1 MLYEIYKTVDQK
13 EKLLI
18 INPVSGN
25 YKVIDDAQDLDN
37 VVYGST
43 IIDFSDTQAKASPQV
58 GLN

>member
-1 MLYEIYKTVDQK
+1 M
-13 EKLLI
+13 EKRNLLI
-18 INPVSGN
+18 INPVRSGN